1 MFLRLHDGL
10 NSFIGVIDSILV
22 VTTLMCLGVIVTI
35 GGMEIFS
42 RYVLDHSLF
51 FVYEI
56 TMLLANW
63 LYFLGFCLVF
73 KRNEDIEIEF
83 FTSKLPAKARKYL
96 AIICQIAVSYF
107 LIILSY
113 YGFKILI
120 LQSRHSTE
128 GLNIPN
134 HFFSMPVVIGA
145 VILLM
150 ISIRKLLAI
159 IMGIDRTVGG

>member
-1 MFLRLHDGL
+1 MFLRLHNAL
-10 NSFIGVIDSILV
+10 NVIIDVIDRILI
-22 VTTLMCLGVIVTI
+22 VTTFICLSVIVII
-35 GGMEIFS
+35 GGSEIFS
-42 RYVLDHSLF
+42 RYVLDYSLF

-83 FTSKLPAKARKYL
+83 FTNMMSEKAQIYL
-96 AIICQIAVSYF
+96 AAVCQIGVSYF

-113 YGFKILI
+113 YGFKVLI

-134 HFFSMPVVIGA
+134 HFFSMPVFIGA
-145 VILLM
+145 FILIM
-150 ISIRKLLAI
+150 ISIQKLL
-159 IMGIDRTVGG
+159 GILLGIGRAVGK

>member
-1 MFLRLHDGL
+1 MFLRLHNAL
-10 NSFIGVIDSILV
+10 NSIIGVIDKILI
-22 VTTLMCLGVIVTI
+22 VTTLICLSVIVII
-35 GGMEIFS
+35 GGLEIFF

-73 KRNEDIEIEF
+73 RRNEDIEIEF
-83 FTSKLPAKARKYL
+83 FTNMLPAKARKYL
-96 AIICQIAVSYF
+96 AVVCQIAVSYF

-113 YGFKILI
+113 YGLQILI
-120 LQSRHSTE
+120 LQSKHSTE
-128 GLNIPN
+128 GLNIPT

-150 ISIRKLLAI
+150 ISVRKLLAI
-159 IMGIDRTVGG
+159 LLDIDRTVGG